1 MLTKKLNLSEC
12 PRVKFKERIVENEA
26 KVAALNAED
35 LEMERKLEALQ
46 SGEKTNNKEV
56 QEDEKLSGKKRE
68 RS

>member
-1 MLTKKLNLSEC
+1 
-12 PRVKFKERIVENEA
+12 
-26 KVAALNAED
+26 
-35 LEMERKLEALQ
+35 MERKLEALQ